1 MNLSAILEADRID
14 NKMVVHALN
23 TMVIVSVQMRCYQYL
38 ITRKRLLSKLQTDAV
53 GFFVRPDFPRCKGLH
68 VLIEVSA
75 RCFAVK
81 IFGCHEFFIRVC
93 S

>member
-53 GFFVRPDFPRCKGLH
+53 A
-68 VLIEVSA
+68 S
-75 RCFAVK
+75 
-81 IFGCHEFFIRVC
+81 